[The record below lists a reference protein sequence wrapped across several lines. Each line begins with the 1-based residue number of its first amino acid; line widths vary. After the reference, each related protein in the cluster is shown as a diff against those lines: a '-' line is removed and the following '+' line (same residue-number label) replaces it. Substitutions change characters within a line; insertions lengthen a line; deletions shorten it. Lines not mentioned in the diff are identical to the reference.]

1 VIPRILLVLVIIA
14 ALVSVLAYS
23 QSRPQSDHVSGFIE
37 ADEIRVASRVGGRVA
52 KTLVREGKRVMR
64 GDPLIELEPYDL
76 LHRQA
81 EAKAK
86 RDELAATLAK
96 LKAGPRKQ
104 EIAAA
109 QARLDAAAA
118 STQLA
123 QITYERVKSS
133 SESRAT
139 SATELDEAVAALKNA
154 TAQENA
160 RRQEL
165 DELKEGTRPEE
176 IAEAEAALAAADASL
191 AQMNEQ
197 VKELTIVAPVDGV
210 VEALDIQP
218 GDMVA
223 ANAPVLSLL
232 DTSNIWV
239 RAYIPENRMNVKPDD
254 KVTITVDSFPGRTFT
269 GHISFIARQAEFTPN
284 NVQTPEERSKQV
296 FRIKATLDEG
306 LDVLRPGMAADVRR
320 K

>member
-1 VIPRILLVLVIIA
+1 MIPRILLVLVIIGV
-14 ALVSVLAYS
+14 LVGVLLYS

-52 KTLVREGKRVMR
+52 KTLAREGERVKR

-86 RDELAATLAK
+86 RDELAAKLAK
-96 LKAGPRKQ
+96 LKAGPRRQ

-109 QARLDAAAA
+109 QARVDAAAA

-123 QITYERVKSS
+123 RITYERVKSS

-139 SATELDEAVAALKNA
+139 SATELDQADAELKNA

-160 RRQEL
+160 RRQDL

-176 IAEAEAALAAADASL
+176 IAEAEAAVAAADAAL
-191 AQMNEQ
+191 AQIGEQ
-197 VKELTIVAPVDGV
+197 IKELRIVSPVDGI

-239 RAYIPENRMNVKPDD
+239 RAYIPENRMDVKPDD
-254 KVTITVDSFPGRTFT
+254 KVTITVDSFPGKTFI

-306 LDVLRPGMAADVRR
+306 LDVLRPGMAADVRTN
-320 K
+320 